1 MNAPKTFTSRPQSTP
16 QPWSREVRLAQQPT
30 TSTATTGTSAATT
43 PNAKVRPPALDS
55 EAADLDQ
62 IKPTRKRR
70 VVPKL
75 DATRMLSPEGL
86 VYLKTKGPLLKLYG
100 QGHEAADLAK
110 LMQFYRLWAHQLFPK
125 LAFPEFI
132 VQAEKVCTQK
142 RLQVHLDEWRK
153 PAPEA
158 EPEPEPELES
168 EPQLHSSATDDIIP
182 SHDTSSDQSNIHDNV
197 IPNGLWNNT
206 ATVNEPSTRINLDQ
220 ITADRIEM
228 NRQRALERLAENQR
242 RLEQMALQDE
252 CFDVFSDEETPA

>member
-30 TSTATTGTSAATT
+30 TSTVTTSTSATTT
-43 PNAKVRPPALDS
+43 PNTKVRPPALDS

-86 VYLKTKGPLLKLYG
+86 AYLKTKGPLLKLYG

-132 VQAEKVCTQK
+132 VQSEKVCTQK
-142 RLQVHLDEWRK
+142 RLRVHLDEWRK
-153 PAPEA
+153 PAP

-168 EPQLHSSATDDIIP
+168 EPQLHFPATDDIIA
-182 SHDTSSDQSNIHDNV
+182 SHDISSDQSNLQDNV
-197 IPNGLWNNT
+197 IPNELWNNT
-206 ATVNEPSTRINLDQ
+206 ATVNEPFTRINLDQ
-220 ITADRIEM
+220 TTADRIEM

-252 CFDVFSDEETPA
+252 SFDVFSDEETLA